1 MNGMWSSARPKGWPR
16 HGFEKRGG
24 AIFFG
29 IVAMFAAWFIQ
40 VQYEWDGMER
50 YYLAHYVVASTGLF
64 QKYLVLH
71 TVDRRGQVH
80 PTVPAEVVPV
90 RMATYPHGVIPFRLS
105 AAALQRGAVRL
116 VNPVIPV
123 DKGRFVAFL
132 RDWVYDGRTLTDLAK
147 PGLLW
152 GLGVMVMGLCF
163 AWPQDRKAQAILEHG
178 RRVRGA
184 ELVTRDE
191 FNRRRKYRIG
201 VGFRTLE
208 PRSVRERV
216 LIKYSH
222 GPMLFIPPEDEAK
235 HFLLMGDTGSGKS
248 ALIRQMLWQLT
259 EARQTAIV
267 YDPAREY
274 VERFYNPERGDIIL
288 NPLDARS
295 PYWSPGEELQHE
307 AEARTIAESVFPDQ
321 PHEPPFFTQT
331 PRKIFAQMLR
341 RRMDAQQ
348 MVAMMC
354 DGEALNRMVE
364 GTELASMISQAAPSQ
379 REGVRASLNL
389 VADALRL
396 LKTKDEAK
404 TTWTAREWATK
415 RRGWIF
421 LTSTPELR
429 ASLQPLLSLW
439 LDMLVL
445 RLMNQ
450 ENGGASRPVWFVL
463 DELASLQKLPQLAT
477 ALTENRKSNNPVVI
491 GIQGKA
497 QMETIYG
504 HMAEAM
510 LSQPWTKVFLKTS
523 EPRAAKWVSDAI
535 GEQDWEWLRESRTT
549 PQGWAGHQAGRE
561 TKTYVV
567 DKRTV
572 PMVLPAEISGLAA
585 LHGYLKNGNDVVE
598 MSFPYLDWPTVQP
611 GFIEH
616 EWKGV
621 APVAPPGPSEEAK
634 GGKQQKLER
643 KQQHGAQR
651 GFFD

>member
-1 MNGMWSSARPKGWPR
+1 MSGMWISARPNGWPR

-29 IVAMFAAWFIQ
+29 IVAMFTAWFFQ
-40 VQYEWDGMER
+40 VEYQWDGMQR
-50 YYLAHYVVASTGLF
+50 YYLAHYVVSSAGLF

-71 TVDRRGQVH
+71 TVDRQGRWH
-80 PTVPAEVVPV
+80 PTVPAEVSPI
-90 RMATYPHGVIPFRLS
+90 RMASYPQGAIPFRLS
-105 AAALQRGAVRL
+105 DAALQRGAVRL
-116 VNPVIPV
+116 ANPLIPV
-123 DKGRFVAFL
+123 DKARFAAFL
-132 RDWVYDGRTLTDLAK
+132 RDWVYEGQTLTDLAK
-147 PGLLW
+147 PGIWW
-152 GLGVMVMGLCF
+152 GLGVMVAGLCL
-163 AWPQDRKAQAILEHG
+163 AWPQDRKARDILENG

-191 FNRRRKYRIG
+191 FNRKRKYGIG
-201 VGFRTLE
+201 MGFLTLE
-208 PRSVRERV
+208 PRNLRERV
-216 LIKYSH
+216 WIKYSH
-222 GPMLFIPPEDEAK
+222 GPMIFIPEEDEPK
-235 HFLLMGDTGSGKS
+235 HFLLMGDTGTGKS
-248 ALIRQMLWQLT
+248 ALIRQMLWRLT
-259 EARQTAIV
+259 ADQQTAIV

-274 VERFYNPERGDIIL
+274 IERFYNPERGDIIL

-295 PYWSPGEELQHE
+295 PYWSPGEELTNE
-307 AEARTIAESVFPDQ
+307 AEARSLAESVFPDQ

-396 LKTKDEAK
+396 LKTKSEAK
-404 TTWTAREWATK
+404 TTWTAREWAAK

-429 ASLQPLLSLW
+429 AALQPLLSLW
-439 LDMLVL
+439 LDILVL

-450 ENGGASRPVWFVL
+450 EGGQSRPVWFVL

-510 LSQPWTKVFLKTS
+510 LSQPWTKILLKTS

-535 GEQDWEWLRESRTT
+535 GEQDREWLRESRTT
-549 PQGWAGHQAGRE
+549 PQGWAGQRAGRE

-567 DKRTV
+567 EKRTA
-572 PMVLPAEISGLAA
+572 PLVLPAEIGGLPA
-585 LHGYLKNGNDVVE
+585 LHRYLKNGNDVVQ
-598 MSFPYLDWPTVQP
+598 MSFPYLDWPKVQP
-611 GFIEH
+611 GFIER
-616 EWKGV
+616 EWKTV
-621 APVAPPGPSEEAK
+621 AAIEPPRTPEEPK

-643 KQQHGAQR
+643 KQQRAAEH

>member
-1 MNGMWSSARPKGWPR
+1 MSGMWISARPRGWPR

-29 IVAMFAAWFIQ
+29 IVAMFAAWFFQ
-40 VQYEWDGMER
+40 VEYQWDGMQR
-50 YYLAHYVVASTGLF
+50 YYLAHYVVSSAGLF

-71 TVDRRGQVH
+71 TVDRQGRWH
-80 PTVPAEVVPV
+80 PTVPAEVAPI
-90 RMATYPHGVIPFRLS
+90 RMASYPQGAIPFRLS
-105 AAALQRGAVRL
+105 DAALQRGAVRRA
-116 VNPVIPV
+116 NPLIPV
-123 DKGRFVAFL
+123 DKARFAAFL
-132 RDWVYDGRTLTDLAK
+132 RDWVYEGQTLTDLAK
-147 PGLLW
+147 PGIWW
-152 GLGVMVMGLCF
+152 GLGVMVAGLCL
-163 AWPQDRKAQAILEHG
+163 AWPQDRKARDILENG

-191 FNRRRKYRIG
+191 FNRKRKYGIG
-201 VGFRTLE
+201 MGFLTLE
-208 PRSVRERV
+208 PRNLRERV
-216 LIKYSH
+216 WIKYSH
-222 GPMLFIPPEDEAK
+222 GPMIFIPEEDEPK
-235 HFLLMGDTGSGKS
+235 HFLLMGDTGTGKS
-248 ALIRQMLWQLT
+248 ALIRQMLWRLT
-259 EARQTAIV
+259 ADQQTVIV

-274 VERFYNPERGDIIL
+274 IERFYNPERGDIIL

-295 PYWSPGEELQHE
+295 PYWSPGEELTNE
-307 AEARTIAESVFPDQ
+307 AEARSLAESVFPDQ

-396 LKTKDEAK
+396 LKTKSEAK
-404 TTWTAREWATK
+404 TTWTAREWAAK

-429 ASLQPLLSLW
+429 AALQPLLSLW
-439 LDMLVL
+439 LDILVL

-450 ENGGASRPVWFVL
+450 EGGQSRPVWFVL

-510 LSQPWTKVFLKTS
+510 LSQPWTKIFLKTS

-535 GEQDWEWLRESRTT
+535 GEQDREWLRESRTT
-549 PQGWAGHQAGRE
+549 PQGWAGQRAGRE

-567 DKRTV
+567 EKRTA
-572 PMVLPAEISGLAA
+572 PLVLPAEIGGLPA
-585 LHGYLKNGNDVVE
+585 LHGYLKNGNDVVQ
-598 MSFPYLDWPTVQP
+598 MSFPYLDWPKVQP
-611 GFIEH
+611 GFIER
-616 EWKGV
+616 EWKTV
-621 APVAPPGPSEEAK
+621 AAIEPPRTPEEPK

-643 KQQHGAQR
+643 KQQRAAEH

>member
-1 MNGMWSSARPKGWPR
+1 MWVSSRPKGWPR
-16 HGFEKRGG
+16 HGFQRRGG

-29 IVAMFAAWFIQ
+29 IVAMFAAWFFQ
-40 VQYEWDGMER
+40 VEYQWDGMQR
-50 YYLAHYVVASTGLF
+50 YYLAHYVVSSAGLF

-71 TVDRRGQVH
+71 TVDRRGRWH

-90 RMATYPHGVIPFRLS
+90 QMASYPHGVIPFRLS
-105 AAALQRGAVRL
+105 AAAVEHGAVRL
-116 VNPVIPV
+116 ANPVIPV
-123 DKGRFVAFL
+123 DKARFAAFL
-132 RDWVYDGRTLTDLAK
+132 RDWVYDGRTLTELAK
-147 PGLLW
+147 PGMWW
-152 GLGVMVMGLCF
+152 GLGVMVVGLCF
-163 AWPQDRKAQAILEHG
+163 AWPQDRKARDILENG

-184 ELVTRDE
+184 ELVTRHE
-191 FNRRRKYRIG
+191 FNRKRKHQ
-201 VGFRTLE
+201 VGTGFVTLE
-208 PRSVRERV
+208 PCSVRERIIV
-216 LIKYSH
+216 KSRFRK
-222 GPMLFIPPEDEAK
+222 MLFIPPEDEPK

-248 ALIRQMLWQLT
+248 ALIRQILWQL
-259 EARQTAIV
+259 ASYGQTAIV

-274 VERFYNPERGDIIL
+274 IERFYNPERGDIIL
-288 NPLDARS
+288 NPLGARS
-295 PYWSPGEELQHE
+295 PYWSPGEELTNE

-396 LKTKDEAK
+396 LKTKSEAESA
-404 TTWTAREWATK
+404 WTAREWATK

-429 ASLQPLLSLW
+429 APLQPLLSLW
-439 LDMLVL
+439 LDLLVL

-450 ENGGASRPVWFVL
+450 ESAQAARPVWFVL

-477 ALTENRKSNNPVVI
+477 ALTENRKSNNPVVV

-523 EPRAAKWVSDAI
+523 EQRAAKWVSDAI
-535 GEQDWEWLRESRTT
+535 GEQDREWLRESRTT
-549 PQGWAGHQAGRE
+549 PQAWSGHRAGRE
-561 TKTYVV
+561 TKTYIVE
-567 DKRTV
+567 KRTV
-572 PMVLPAEISGLAA
+572 PLVLPAEVAGLPA
-585 LHGYLKNGNDVVE
+585 LHGYLKNGNDVVQ
-598 MSFPYLDWPTVQP
+598 MSFPYLDWPKVQP
-611 GFIEH
+611 GFIER
-616 EWKGV
+616 EWKTV
-621 APVAPPGPSEEAK
+621 AAIEPPRPSEEPK

-643 KQQHGAQR
+643 KQQRGEQH

>member
-1 MNGMWSSARPKGWPR
+1 MSGMWISARPRGWPR
-16 HGFEKRGG
+16 HGFQKRGG

-29 IVAMFAAWFIQ
+29 IVAMFAAWFFQ
-40 VQYEWDGMER
+40 VEYQWDGMQR
-50 YYLAHYVVASTGLF
+50 YYLAHYVVSSAGLF

-71 TVDRRGQVH
+71 TVDRQGRWH
-80 PTVPAEVVPV
+80 PTVPAEVSPI
-90 RMATYPHGVIPFRLS
+90 RMASYPHGAIPFRLS
-105 AAALQRGAVRL
+105 DAALQRGAVRL
-116 VNPVIPV
+116 ANPLIPV
-123 DKGRFVAFL
+123 DKARFAAFL
-132 RDWVYDGRTLTDLAK
+132 RDWVYEGQTLTELAK
-147 PGLLW
+147 PGIWW
-152 GLGVMVMGLCF
+152 GLGVMVAGLCL
-163 AWPQDRKAQAILEHG
+163 AWPQDRKARDILENG

-191 FNRRRKYRIG
+191 FNRKRKYGIG
-201 VGFRTLE
+201 MGFLTLE
-208 PRSVRERV
+208 PRNLRERV
-216 LIKYSH
+216 WIKYSH
-222 GPMLFIPPEDEAK
+222 GPMIFIPEEDEPK
-235 HFLLMGDTGSGKS
+235 HFLLMGDTGTGKS
-248 ALIRQMLWQLT
+248 ALIRQMLWRLT
-259 EARQTAIV
+259 ADQQTAIV

-274 VERFYNPERGDIIL
+274 IERFYNPERGDIIL

-295 PYWSPGEELQHE
+295 PYWSPGEELTNE
-307 AEARTIAESVFPDQ
+307 AEARSLAESVFPDQ

-396 LKTKDEAK
+396 LKTKSEAK
-404 TTWTAREWATK
+404 TTWTAREWAAK

-429 ASLQPLLSLW
+429 AALQPLLSLW
-439 LDMLVL
+439 LDILVL

-450 ENGGASRPVWFVL
+450 EGGQSRPVWFVL
-463 DELASLQKLPQLAT
+463 DELPSLQKLPQLAT

-510 LSQPWTKVFLKTS
+510 LSQPWTKIFLKTS

-535 GEQDWEWLRESRTT
+535 GEQDREWLRESRTT
-549 PQGWAGHQAGRE
+549 PQGWAGQRAGRE

-567 DKRTV
+567 EKRTA
-572 PMVLPAEISGLAA
+572 PLVLPAEIGGLPA
-585 LHGYLKNGNDVVE
+585 LHGYLKNGNDVVQ
-598 MSFPYLDWPTVQP
+598 MSFPYLDWPKVQP
-611 GFIEH
+611 GFIER
-616 EWKGV
+616 EWKTV
-621 APVAPPGPSEEAK
+621 AAIEPPRTPEEPK

-643 KQQHGAQR
+643 KQQRAAEH